1 MSCKISNLG
10 IALNRLVPVGTA
22 VSKKVFKEILKTV
35 SVSNFWD
42 DTPLM
47 VTSKED
53 LPIFFHGY
61 CLACGQMSR
70 FIVDDLFGGRIEK
83 GRLLPNWR
91 ERLECN
97 MCKMNNRQRLM
108 AGLVRQYF
116 INAPRS
122 KSYFMEQVTP
132 IYQWASQE
140 FACFD
145 LMGSEYLGFEYESG
159 QIIDGIRHEDV
170 ENLSFKESSLDLI
183 ISNDVFEHVPNPAVA
198 FSNCAQALKPDGLL
212 LATFPFHHDKLVS
225 MQRAEL
231 NDGIIENLLEPEY
244 HGNPLSSKGSLVF
257 TDFGWDVIEML
268 LQSGFRQV
276 ELEIY
281 ASRELGHFGHMP
293 YVFRAKK

>member
-1 MSCKISNLG
+1 
-10 IALNRLVPVGTA
+10 
-22 VSKKVFKEILKTV
+22 VSKEGFAKILKTASASNYWDDNRL
-35 SVSNFWD
+35 SVSCE
-42 DTPLM
+42 
-47 VTSKED
+47 ED
-53 LPIFFHGY
+53 LPILFNGY
-61 CLACGQMSR
+61 CLACAQMNR
-70 FIVDDLFGGRIEK
+70 LIVDDLFGGRIEK

-97 MCKMNNRQRLM
+97 KCKMNNRQRLM
-108 AGLVRQYF
+108 AGLVRQCF
-116 INAPRS
+116 SDAPRA

-140 FACFD
+140 FAYFD
-145 LMGSEYLGFEYESG
+145 LIGSEYLGFEYESG

-198 FSNCAQALKPDGLL
+198 FSSCAQALKPDGLM

-225 MQRAEL
+225 IQRAEL

-268 LQSGFRQV
+268 LQAGFRQAEV
-276 ELEIY
+276 VIY